1 MALPAEKTLLV
12 LEGIGVPLYSARG
25 LKQTLI
31 LIDAAKQL
39 RTTINGV
46 LDDVSRSQ
54 FRKWKSTITCRDI
67 EAPAFDGLAIGALV
81 QVSCIQELVYPTS
94 GLPSRAVVTDS
105 SRTVG
110 SFTIYR
116 PLLDMRVTGFSLD
129 QDEYG
134 REVGWTL
141 DLEEL
146 VVPTL

>member
-1 MALPAEKTLLV
+1 M
-12 LEGIGVPLYSARG
+12 GVPLYSARG
-25 LKQTLI
+25 LKQTLS

-54 FRKWKSTITCRDI
+54 FRKWRSTITCRDI
-67 EAPAFDGLAIGALV
+67 EAPAFDGLTIGKLV
-81 QVSCIQELVYPTS
+81 QVSCVAELVYLTS
-94 GLPSRAVVTDS
+94 GSPSRAVVTDS

-110 SFTIYR
+110 SFTVYR